1 MAADK
6 PPQGRPDATASGKQG
21 RPAQVPGDA
30 ESPPKGTP
38 SPAARKA
45 PEHTDP
51 TEPTRSGQD
60 KRD

>member
-6 PPQGRPDATASGKQG
+6 PQQHDRADSAKQG

-45 PEHTDP
+45 AEHTDP
-51 TEPTRSGQD
+51 TEPTRSQ
-60 KRD
+60 RDQSR